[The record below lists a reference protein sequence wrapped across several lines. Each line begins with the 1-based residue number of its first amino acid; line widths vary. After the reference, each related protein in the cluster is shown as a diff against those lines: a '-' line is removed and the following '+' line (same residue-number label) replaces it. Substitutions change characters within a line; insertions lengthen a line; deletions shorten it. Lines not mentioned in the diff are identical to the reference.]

1 MEPRKFT
8 IEPLV
13 LPATEPKLRPPI
25 VHGLLRRGEVCNWI
39 AAPKTGKT
47 WMVYSLLS
55 SIVRGAVWCGHK
67 CEPGRVLLIDNELH
81 PETAMNRLWR
91 VAYQDGLDTQHL
103 ARMVDVAFIRGAR
116 GSVED
121 LEATMRDAGRGA
133 YSLVI
138 IDAFYR
144 FIPAGSDENSN
155 SDMTALYNHIDQIA
169 GLSEAATILVHH
181 STKGSQS
188 GKETMDV
195 GAGAGSIGR
204 ATDSHVVFLR
214 HETEGCV
221 TMQARCRSWAPV
233 APKVLHVDP
242 VTPRVWHDAHDGL
255 DPSDL
260 WNPAPPKKKAKPAD

>member
-1 MEPRKFT
+1 MEPRKFE
-8 IEPLV
+8 IKPLLIPQAEPQLR
-13 LPATEPKLRPPI
+13 EPV

-55 SIVRGAVWCGHK
+55 RVITGGRWCGHK

-81 PETAMNRLWR
+81 PETMLNRLWK
-91 VAYQDGLDTQHL
+91 VAWQDGLDPGL
-103 ARMVDVAFIRGAR
+103 VYDKVDTACVRGTRAT
-116 GSVED
+116 VED
-121 LEATMRDAGRGA
+121 LEATMRAAGRGH

-138 IDAFYR
+138 VDAFYR

-155 SDMTALYNHIDQIA
+155 SDMAALYNHIDQIA
-169 GLSEAATILVHH
+169 GISEAATVLVHH
-181 STKGSQS
+181 SSKGSQS

-195 GAGAGSIGR
+195 GAGAGAIGR

-214 HETEGCV
+214 HQEEGCV

-233 APKVLHVDP
+233 EPKVLHVDP
-242 VTPRVWHDAHDGL
+242 PRVWHDPDDGL
-255 DPSDL
+255 DPNDL
-260 WNPAPPKKKAKPAD
+260 WQPPKPSKKAKECA

>member
-1 MEPRKFT
+1 MEPRKFKV
-8 IEPLV
+8 EPLL
-13 LPATEPKLRPPI
+13 LPEAEPRLRAPI
-25 VHGLLRRGEVCNWI
+25 VEGLLRRGEVCNWI

-55 SIVRGAVWCGHK
+55 AIVRGAVWCGHK
-67 CEPGRVLLIDNELH
+67 CTKGRVLLIDNELH
-81 PETAMNRLWR
+81 PETALNRLWK
-91 VAYQDGLDTQHL
+91 VAWQDGIDKAEL
-103 ARMVDVAFIRGAR
+103 ARRVDVAFIRGAR

-121 LEATMRDAGRGA
+121 LEATMREQGRGT
-133 YSLVI
+133 YDLVI
-138 IDAFYR
+138 LDAFYR

-169 GLSEAATILVHH
+169 SVSEAATILVHH
-181 STKGSQS
+181 STKGSQT
-188 GKETMDV
+188 GKSTMDV

-214 HETEGCV
+214 HEEEGCV
-221 TMQARCRSWAPV
+221 TMEARCRSWPSV

-242 VTPRVWHDAHDGL
+242 PRVWHDPKDSL

-260 WNPAPPKKKAKPAD
+260 WQPPAAKKRKAQE

>member
-1 MEPRKFT
+1 MEPRKFN

-13 LPATEPKLRPPI
+13 LPTAEPRLRPPI
-25 VHGLLRRGEVCNWI
+25 VDGLLRRGEVCNWI

-55 SIVRGAVWCGHK
+55 AIVRGAVWCGHK
-67 CEPGRVLLIDNELH
+67 CTQGRVLLIDNELH
-81 PETAMNRLWR
+81 PETALNRLWK
-91 VAYQDGLDTQHL
+91 VAYQDGLKHQDL
-103 ARMVDVAFIRGAR
+103 ARMVDVAFIRGTR

-121 LEATMRDAGRGA
+121 LEATIRDAGRGT

-138 IDAFYR
+138 VDAFYR
-144 FIPAGSDENSN
+144 FIPAGKDENSN

-169 GLSEAATILVHH
+169 GLSDAATILVHH
-181 STKGSQS
+181 STKGNQS

-214 HETEGCV
+214 HTKEDCV
-221 TMQARCRSWAPV
+221 TMQARCRSWPAV

-242 VTPRVWHDAHDGL
+242 PRVWHDEKDGL

-260 WNPAPPKKKAKPAD
+260 WNPAPPKKKANAAE

>member
-133 YSLVI
+133 YNLVI

-233 APKVLHVDP
+233 APKVLHVDS